1 MPPARGF
8 QSDNASGLCPEALA
22 ALVAAN
28 GEGHA
33 PGYGADA
40 ATARAAGAFERL
52 FGDDVAVH
60 FVATGTAA
68 NTLAVAALV
77 EPWEQVACHVESHWA
92 RHESTAPERITGC
105 RTRALGTPG
114 SDRLAP
120 GDLAPLARATPGDV
134 HEPQPGVLTLSN
146 PTELGTLYRPAEL
159 RALCERA
166 HALGYRV
173 HVDGARFAN
182 AVAALG
188 CAPRA
193 LANDCGVDALSFGG
207 TKNGLAFGEAVLFFR
222 QGDDAVR
229 RRASARF
236 PFLRKS
242 TGHLLSKHRFATAPF
257 AAVLESGA
265 WLRHAAHANAMAA
278 ALARGLADAGAELR
292 HPVETNGVFAR
303 LPERVDRALR
313 AAGYAYHPF
322 GPPEERVQRFL
333 CSFDT
338 TRDDVD
344 ALVAIARAAG

>member
-1 MPPARGF
+1 
-8 QSDNASGLCPEALA
+8 
-22 ALVAAN
+22 
-28 GEGHA
+28 
-33 PGYGADA
+33 
-40 ATARAAGAFERL
+40 
-52 FGDDVAVH
+52 
-60 FVATGTAA
+60 
-68 NTLAVAALV
+68 
-77 EPWEQVACHVESHWA
+77 
-92 RHESTAPERITGC
+92 
-105 RTRALGTPG
+105 
-114 SDRLAP
+114 
-120 GDLAPLARATPGDV
+120 
-134 HEPQPGVLTLSN
+134 
-146 PTELGTLYRPAEL
+146 
-159 RALCERA
+159 
-166 HALGYRV
+166 
-173 HVDGARFAN
+173 
-182 AVAALG
+182 
-188 CAPRA
+188 
-193 LANDCGVDALSFGG
+193 DCGVDALSFGG